1 MLSTKYRLFLLSNT
15 DAIHIETFEQK
26 NGATF
31 IVIFT
36 TALKSLFLLWIGMR
50 KPNSEIYNTFWM
62 NMICKQNAHYSL
74 MIKENTDAAL
84 Y

>member
-36 TALKSLFLLWIGMR
+36 TALKSLFLL
-50 KPNSEIYNTFWM
+50 
-62 NMICKQNAHYSL
+62 
-74 MIKENTDAAL
+74 
-84 Y
+84 

>member
-1 MLSTKYRLFLLSNT
+1 MECHLTDFVSIGVSPNVVSTKYRLFLLSNT

-36 TALKSLFLLWIGMR
+36 TALKGLFLL
-50 KPNSEIYNTFWM
+50 
-62 NMICKQNAHYSL
+62 
-74 MIKENTDAAL
+74 
-84 Y
+84 

>member
-1 MLSTKYRLFLLSNT
+1 MQALMRFYRHGLLDFPLSIGVSPNVVYKIPLILLSNT

-36 TALKSLFLLWIGMR
+36 TALKSLFLL
-50 KPNSEIYNTFWM
+50 
-62 NMICKQNAHYSL
+62 
-74 MIKENTDAAL
+74 
-84 Y
+84 